1 MALADLEQRLS
12 VASSHAAA
20 QHLSQLVIHWAHDF
34 YPTYSNT
41 LLLLGSPW
49 GVTAPLF
56 MLFLGLALR
65 ARNTVG
71 AA

>member
-1 MALADLEQRLS
+1 M
-12 VASSHAAA
+12 
-20 QHLSQLVIHWAHDF
+20 
-34 YPTYSNT
+34 

-56 MLFLGLALR
+56 MLLLGLALR
-65 ARNTVG
+65 AKDTVG

>member
-1 MALADLEQRLS
+1 M
-12 VASSHAAA
+12 
-20 QHLSQLVIHWAHDF
+20 
-34 YPTYSNT
+34 

-56 MLFLGLALR
+56 MLLLGLALR
-65 ARNTVG
+65 VKDTVG